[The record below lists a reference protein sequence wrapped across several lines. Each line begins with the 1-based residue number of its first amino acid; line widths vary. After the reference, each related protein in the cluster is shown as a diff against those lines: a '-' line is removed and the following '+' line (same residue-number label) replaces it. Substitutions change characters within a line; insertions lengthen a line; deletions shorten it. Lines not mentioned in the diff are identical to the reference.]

1 MALVY
6 CPECG
11 HEISNAAVACP
22 HCGRPIAKNSLI
34 EHRVAKPSATREEG
48 VPKWA
53 IIPIVAIGTA
63 ILIAFLFLFARN
75 GEDANSNLRVAVNT
89 QKPSTTPINVP
100 SSETTIGTATEDGTI
115 SVPSDSQI
123 STVPGSQVAVPSK
136 GTVVIDAKMTAK
148 NGSAQPVRKE
158 KFYLLDKDLETILS
172 DGGIEPI
179 VGQSLLN
186 SFGLSVVYPDRYG
199 DFNRRALAAIKPHI
213 KYAGT
218 TDVNGKASLGGI
230 EPSSYYL
237 FGITKSGNSFA
248 MWSSPV
254 AVIAGENTL
263 NLSPAPLTEIDLSS
277 GE

>member
-22 HCGRPIAKNSLI
+22 NCGRPISAKPII
-34 EHRVAKPSATREEG
+34 EHRVVEPPPREES

-53 IIPIVAIGTA
+53 VIPIVAIGGA
-63 ILIAFLFLFARN
+63 ILIALLVLFARN
-75 GEDANSNLRVAVNT
+75 GEDANSNLRVGVNT
-89 QKPSTTPINVP
+89 QRPATTPINVP
-100 SSETTIGTATEDGTI
+100 SSETTVGAATGSGTI
-115 SVPSDSQI
+115 AIPSDSQT
-123 STVPGSQVAVPSK
+123 STVPGSQVGMPSK
-136 GTVVIDAKMTAK
+136 GSVVIDAKMTAK
-148 NGSAQPVRKE
+148 NGSTQPVKKE

-172 DGGIEPI
+172 DAGIEPI

-199 DFNRRALAAIKPHI
+199 DFNRAALAAIKPHI

-237 FGITKSGNSFA
+237 FGVTKSGNGFA
-248 MWSSPV
+248 VWSSPV

-263 NLSPAPLTEIDLSS
+263 NLTPAPLTEIDLSS